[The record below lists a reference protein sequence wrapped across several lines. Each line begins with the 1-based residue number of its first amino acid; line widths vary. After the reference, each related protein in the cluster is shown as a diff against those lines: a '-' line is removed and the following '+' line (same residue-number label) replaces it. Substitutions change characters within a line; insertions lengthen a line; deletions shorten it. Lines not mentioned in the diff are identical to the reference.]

1 MIFRNP
7 FKGLTKFE
15 WFLWLSS
22 IVIIGTTSFLSN
34 QFYFFSMFAS
44 WVGVTAL
51 IFVARGDVWGQIMTV
66 IFSLLYAFV
75 SLRFRYYGEIITY
88 LGMTAPIAAISVV
101 TWMKHPYSG
110 THEVKIHVLEIKQR
124 IWLYVVT
131 VLITA
136 VFYFILKAINTPN
149 LIVSTVSIATSFLAS
164 TLMLFRSPN
173 YALAFAANDIVLILL
188 WINASLSDLSYLPMI
203 ACFVM
208 FFINDIYGYVSWVE
222 RKKRQEYQSDM

>member
-7 FKGLTKFE
+7 FKNLSKFE
-15 WFLWLSS
+15 WFLLLSS
-22 IVIIGTTSFLSN
+22 IVIIGTTSLLSS

-66 IFSLLYAFV
+66 IFSLLYALV

-88 LGMTAPIAAISVV
+88 LGMTAPIAAMSVV

-110 THEVKIHVLEIKQR
+110 THEVKIHELGIKQR
-124 IWLYVVT
+124 FWLYIVT

-136 VFYFILKAINTPN
+136 VFYFVLKALNTPN

-188 WINASLSDLSYLPMI
+188 WIKATLSDLSYLPMI

-208 FFINDIYGYVSWVE
+208 FFFNDIYGYVSWVE
-222 RKKRQEYQSDM
+222 RKKRQEHQSDM